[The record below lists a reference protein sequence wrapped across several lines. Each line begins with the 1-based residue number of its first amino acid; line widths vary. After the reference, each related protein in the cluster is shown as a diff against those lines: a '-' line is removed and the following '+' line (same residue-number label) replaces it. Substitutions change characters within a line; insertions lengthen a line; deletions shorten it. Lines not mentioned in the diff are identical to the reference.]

1 MPDLLIRNVDD
12 DTVRRIDAD
21 AQRQGLSRNEYLR
34 REVSRLGRGAG
45 RPATRD
51 DLVRSMEAFA
61 DLGNDSVM
69 DRAWS

>member
-12 DTVRRIDAD
+12 DTLRRIDAD

-34 REVSRLGRGAG
+34 REVSRLGQGAG
-45 RPATRD
+45 RPATRG
-51 DLVRSMEAFA
+51 DLERSMEAFA